1 MLPQLRDELT
11 LYPAPRTADGA
22 PTWSLH
28 DPVRNVFFGI
38 DWLSFE
44 ILCRWTLG
52 DPDAILAAL
61 DHDTPLQAEVAD
73 VKAVE
78 RFLLENELVRSDR
91 PQQTAWLRQQVEKRK
106 SKPGQW
112 LLHHYLFFRVP
123 LWRPDRSLTC
133 TLPWVEPLFSRGFMM
148 LTLAAL
154 VIGLIETSRQWE
166 HFVTTL
172 VDTFSIEGFA
182 GFMVALVFAKLLH
195 ELGHAY
201 TAKHFGCRVPTMG
214 VAFLVM
220 FPVAYTDVNEVW
232 KLDDRRKRLAVGF
245 AGIRTEILLAAWATL
260 FWSLAPDGEFR
271 GMMFMLATTTWV
283 TTVAINASP
292 FMRFDGYFMLMDW
305 IGLSNLHQRAFAM
318 GRWTLRELLFGL
330 GDSPPESLPARQ
342 RRGMVAFAYVTWAY
356 RLVVFGGIAI
366 LVYNLAPKPI
376 GPLLGAIEL
385 WFFILQPVW
394 RELAVWEK
402 NISRLVRSARFLA
415 TLGVLALLTGAA
427 LAPWDSRIHAQ
438 GLLRPAG
445 YYSIIVPEAARMVAM
460 PVAPGGTVAK
470 DDILFELDSPDL
482 DYKHRSKEI
491 QAATTSWQTTAA
503 GVNSDLREKL
513 GTIQATRARLAA
525 EIVGV
530 SAERNRF
537 QVKAPAEGAFFLS
550 DPALKPGT
558 WVKRNETI
566 ATLLDGRHWQVI
578 TYLPE
583 AELARIR
590 VGDIAHFYP
599 EHSGLD
605 ARRLT
610 VTAIDR
616 DATRILSDGILGS
629 TSGGRILVRDTANG
643 PVPETAI
650 YRVTLS
656 VPDDQPVKTTT
667 LLRGSL
673 VLFGVP
679 KSLMGDFMR
688 SALALLIRESG
699 F

>member
-1 MLPQLRDELT
+1 MLPHLRDELV
-11 LYPAPRTADGA
+11 LYSGPRTADGA

-28 DPVRNVFFGI
+28 DPVRNVFFSI
-38 DWLSFE
+38 DWPSFE

-52 DPDAILAAL
+52 EPGAILASL
-61 DHDTPLQAEVAD
+61 NEGTPLQAELED

-91 PQQTAWLRQQVEKRK
+91 PQQTARLRQQAEKRRAR
-106 SKPGQW
+106 PGRW

-123 LWRPDRSLTC
+123 LWRPDRWLAR
-133 TLPWVEPLFSRGFMM
+133 TLPWVEPLFSRSFMM
-148 LTLAAL
+148 LTLLAL
-154 VIGLIETSRQWE
+154 AVGLFETSRQWE

-172 VDTFSIEGFA
+172 VDTFSMEGVA

-201 TAKHFGCRVPTMG
+201 TAKRFGCRVPAMG
-214 VAFLVM
+214 VAFLVL

-260 FWSLAPDGEFR
+260 FWALAPDGAFR

-283 TTVAINASP
+283 TTVAVNASP

-305 IGLSNLHQRAFAM
+305 TGLANLHQRASAM
-318 GRWTLRELLFGL
+318 GRWRLRELLFGL
-330 GDSPPESLPARQ
+330 GDPPPEALPAGQ
-342 RRGMVAFAYVTWAY
+342 RRGMVLFAYATWAY

-366 LVYNLAPKPI
+366 LVYNLAPKPV

-385 WFFILQPVW
+385 WVFILQPVW
-394 RELAVWEK
+394 RELSMWGKTMGRIA
-402 NISRLVRSARFLA
+402 RSARFLA
-415 TLGVLALLTGAA
+415 TLGVLAA
-427 LAPWDSRIHAQ
+427 LAAVALVPWDSRIHAQ
-438 GLLRPAG
+438 GLLRPVG
-445 YYSIIVPEAARMVAM
+445 YYSIIVPEAARVVAM
-460 PVAPGGTVAK
+460 PVASGAAVAK

-482 DYKHRSKEI
+482 DYKHRAKEI
-491 QAATTSWQTTAA
+491 QAATTSWQTAAA
-503 GVNSDLREKL
+503 GVNGDLREKL

-530 SAERNRF
+530 SAERSRF
-537 QVKAPAEGAFFLS
+537 QIKAPADGTVFLS
-550 DPALKPGT
+550 DLSLRPGN
-558 WVKRNETI
+558 WIKKNETI
-566 ATLLDGRHWQVI
+566 ATLLDGRRWQVV

-583 AELARIR
+583 ADLARVR
-590 VGDIAHFYP
+590 VGDAARFYP

-605 ARRLT
+605 VRRLT
-610 VTAIDR
+610 VAAIDR
-616 DATRILSDGILGS
+616 DATRVLSDGILGS
-629 TSGGRILVRDTANG
+629 TSGGRILVRDTAGG

-656 VPDDQPVKTTT
+656 LPDDQPPQAAA

-673 VLFGVP
+673 VLSGAP
-679 KSLMGDFMR
+679 KSLMGDFLR
-688 SALALLIRESG
+688 SAASLLIRESG
-699 F
+699 L